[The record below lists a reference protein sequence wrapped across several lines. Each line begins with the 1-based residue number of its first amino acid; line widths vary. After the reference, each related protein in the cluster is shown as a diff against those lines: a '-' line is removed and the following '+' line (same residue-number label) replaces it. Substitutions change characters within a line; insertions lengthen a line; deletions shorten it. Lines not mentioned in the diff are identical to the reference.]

1 MDPKLC
7 KAVLEAFVTMHQD
20 GTIYRSTRLVNWSCT
35 LKFAISDIE
44 VDKVELPDR
53 AQLSVPSYKEKIEF
67 GVLVSFAYKIEDSD
81 EEIVVATTRVE
92 TMETIQVLLY
102 IRKIRAIPIWWVN
115 RPPYILSGNVIAT
128 HFSR

>member
-35 LKFAISDIE
+35 LKSAISDIE
-44 VDKVELPDR
+44 VDKVELPGR
-53 AQLSVPSYKEKIEF
+53 TQLSVPGYKEKIEF
-67 GVLVSFAYKIEDSD
+67 GVIVSFAYKIEDSD

-92 TMETIQVLLY
+92 TMLGDT
-102 IRKIRAIPIWWVN
+102 
-115 RPPYILSGNVIAT
+115 GIAVHSQDPRYT
-128 HFSR
+128 HMVGKYALHPFCQRYSYSF

>member
-115 RPPYILSGNVIAT
+115 MPYILSANVIAT
-128 HFSR
+128 RFSR